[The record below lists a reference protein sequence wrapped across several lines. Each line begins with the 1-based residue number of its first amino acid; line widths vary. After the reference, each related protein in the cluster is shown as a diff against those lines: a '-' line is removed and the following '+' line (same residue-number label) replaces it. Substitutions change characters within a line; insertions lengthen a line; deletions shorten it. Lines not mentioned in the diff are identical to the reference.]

1 MVMVSNSMEIWRI
14 DSQISGSSW
23 EADADV
29 STRVFLVEI
38 IDSVPQQPAVSG
50 REFKNVGEVL

>member
-14 DSQISGSSW
+14 DSQISGNIRKLML
-23 EADADV
+23 DV

-38 IDSVPQQPAVSG
+38 IDSVPLGNLRSADES
-50 REFKNVGEVL
+50 